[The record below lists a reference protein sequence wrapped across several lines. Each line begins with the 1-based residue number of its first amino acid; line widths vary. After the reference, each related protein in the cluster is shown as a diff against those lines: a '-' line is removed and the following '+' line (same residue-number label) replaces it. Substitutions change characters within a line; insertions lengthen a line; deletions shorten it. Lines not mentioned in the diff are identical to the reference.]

1 MSIEDSLDSL
11 LFGIA
16 AVFSTE
22 IGFLRSIS
30 FSPPFIKERFLDPKE
45 ENLSLSGALFV
56 EFLPLVF

>member
-22 IGFLRSIS
+22 MGFLRSIS
-30 FSPPFIKERFLDPKE
+30 FRPPFIKERFLEPKE
-45 ENLSLSGALFV
+45 ENISFSGAL
-56 EFLPLVF
+56 